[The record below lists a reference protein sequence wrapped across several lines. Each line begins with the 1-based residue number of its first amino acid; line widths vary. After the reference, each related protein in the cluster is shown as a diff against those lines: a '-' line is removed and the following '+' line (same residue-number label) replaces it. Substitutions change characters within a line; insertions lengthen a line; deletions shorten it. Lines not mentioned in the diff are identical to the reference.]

1 MRTKEMNHVV
11 TETSPGELGV
21 GCSCGKRFPTRNAAE
36 LHASDQNLIE
46 KNEAKAKKS
55 DKAEAHAAELAKQ
68 PKEPTEPEKEPEDES
83 DSTPDPAPDEKPQ
96 PPAVQPSANSTSSE
110 TPQALS
116 PSNLPL
122 DLENLSLNQINFIG
136 QTMAKSGMFPDV
148 TDGAKALVK
157 ILAGKEIGVTPFQ
170 AMTNIHIIQGKA
182 TMGANLMAAKVK
194 GSGKYEYRVMD
205 LTSETCSIL
214 FRQRDS
220 LAEGGWADLGKF
232 TYSLEDAKRAGLV
245 KTGSSWEKY
254 PSNMLFA
261 RAISSG
267 VRIYCPDVFNG
278 NLVYVPGNWALRS
291 MRTLSPSEGPP
302 NGAQRRHPANCQ
314 DAQNGRLQNRANS
327 LVGEMSGSAW
337 RVTSM
342 GIGESNRYA
351 APTAQEITD
360 QSPGVVNVHRDNTG
374 WWCSGADLGVS
385 YDTMAEALA
394 ALWLQ
399 TP

>member
-1 MRTKEMNHVV
+1 MNHVV

-96 PPAVQPSANSTSSE
+96 PPAVQPSATSTSSE

-157 ILAGKEIGVTPFQ
+157 SP
-170 AMTNIHIIQGKA
+170 
-182 TMGANLMAAKVK
+182 
-194 GSGKYEYRVMD
+194 R
-205 LTSETCSIL
+205 
-214 FRQRDS
+214 RQRDWRYAIPS
-220 LAEGGWADLGKF
+220 HDE
-232 TYSLEDAKRAGLV
+232 YSHHPGQGHDGRQPHSRQGERLRQIRL
-245 KTGSSWEKY
+245 
-254 PSNMLFA
+254 
-261 RAISSG
+261 
-267 VRIYCPDVFNG
+267 
-278 NLVYVPGNWALRS
+278 PGNGSDERDLFHPVQAARL
-291 MRTLSPSEGPP
+291 
-302 NGAQRRHPANCQ
+302 ARR
-314 DAQNGRLQNRANS
+314 
-327 LVGEMSGSAW
+327 
-337 RVTSM
+337 
-342 GIGESNRYA
+342 
-351 APTAQEITD
+351 
-360 QSPGVVNVHRDNTG
+360 G
-374 WWCSGADLGVS
+374 WLG
-385 YDTMAEALA
+385 
-394 ALWLQ
+394 
-399 TP
+399 

>member
-1 MRTKEMNHVV
+1 MNHVV

-96 PPAVQPSANSTSSE
+96 PPAVQPSATSTSSE

-170 AMTNIHIIQGKA
+170 AMTKYSHHPGQGHD
-182 TMGANLMAAKVK
+182 G
-194 GSGKYEYRVMD
+194 
-205 LTSETCSIL
+205 
-214 FRQRDS
+214 RQPHGRQG
-220 LAEGGWADLGKF
+220 EGL
-232 TYSLEDAKRAGLV
+232 RQI
-245 KTGSSWEKY
+245 
-254 PSNMLFA
+254 
-261 RAISSG
+261 R
-267 VRIYCPDVFNG
+267 
-278 NLVYVPGNWALRS
+278 VPGNGSDERDLFHSVQAARL
-291 MRTLSPSEGPP
+291 
-302 NGAQRRHPANCQ
+302 ARR
-314 DAQNGRLQNRANS
+314 
-327 LVGEMSGSAW
+327 
-337 RVTSM
+337 
-342 GIGESNRYA
+342 
-351 APTAQEITD
+351 
-360 QSPGVVNVHRDNTG
+360 G
-374 WWCSGADLGVS
+374 WLG
-385 YDTMAEALA
+385 
-394 ALWLQ
+394 
-399 TP
+399 